1 MWGTLA
7 MWLWFFNFLE
17 PIDIDKLTLKII
29 ISVIFHRAMS
39 AGLLLRKSEILDLL
53 IEIPRTGV

>member
-1 MWGTLA
+1 

>member
-1 MWGTLA
+1 

-29 ISVIFHRAMS
+29 ISVVFHRAMN